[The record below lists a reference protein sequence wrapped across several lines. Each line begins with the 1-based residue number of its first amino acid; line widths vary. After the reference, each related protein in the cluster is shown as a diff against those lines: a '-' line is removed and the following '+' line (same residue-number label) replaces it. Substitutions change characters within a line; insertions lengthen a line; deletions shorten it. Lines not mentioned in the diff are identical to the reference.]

1 MKASSLSDTAGRRGL
16 LLAGIL
22 APVVLTAAIVVA
34 GQFEPGYSH
43 VSQYVSEL
51 GAVGASHQKAFSY
64 GGLLLSGLLTALFA
78 LGMLLQVT
86 PRASFIASSLLVA
99 LAGLGRLV
107 AGIFPCD
114 AGCVIEDMS
123 IPATI
128 HAFAG
133 FVALT
138 SGAVAPLILAV
149 GLRRHSH
156 VQLLPLSVA
165 LGSASLILVLILFGA
180 GKGVPYAG
188 VIQRLILI
196 AFYVWVVVVA
206 LKIET
211 LRLTIGAEMTS
222 DTRLEPTREHGE

>member
-1 MKASSLSDTAGRRGL
+1 MQASSLSDTAGSRGL

-64 GGLLLSGLLTALFA
+64 GGLLFSGLLTALFA
-78 LGMLLQVT
+78 LGMLLQA

-222 DTRLEPTREHGE
+222 DTRLEPTR